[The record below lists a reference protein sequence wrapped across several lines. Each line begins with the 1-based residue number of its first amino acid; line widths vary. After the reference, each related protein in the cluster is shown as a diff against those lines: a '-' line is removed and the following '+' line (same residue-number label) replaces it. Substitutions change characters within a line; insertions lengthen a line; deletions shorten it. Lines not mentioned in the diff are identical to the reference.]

1 MPFKK
6 KQDFSCLNKSQFH
19 RNGFSL
25 RYFTSDKRDDSVGF
39 RRVIG
44 CIRYFNPTAIRD
56 WGLIVFNSSIR
67 KKYKSQSSV
76 FSGNLSCVV
85 AVGLFSFGFP
95 AANSLLETWGV
106 FSLITLRN
114 LLGLAFLIALMAFKL
129 GIGPL
134 IKLPW
139 IKGFWIGFFGFGIGS
154 VLLLISQ
161 SMTNAVT
168 AALAAATMPI
178 CAVALEVLLDG
189 KRLTSRFLAGV
200 ALVILG
206 GLIASGIQSTNFQF
220 GLGFL
225 IGLTASSLFAWGSR
239 ATVKGFPALTPLART
254 TVTTLGMTGFCAFAF
269 LGALIFKMPG
279 TTIPT
284 PTNTDLVLLLIY
296 ALCALGLS
304 QWIWIRGVGQV
315 GIAVAS
321 FHLNAAPFYV
331 MLIMFVFGFG
341 WSWLQVIGACILAVG
356 VILAQTQPKPDST
369 AKSTLSL

>member
-1 MPFKK
+1 M
-6 KQDFSCLNKSQFH
+6 NKSQFH
-19 RNGFSL
+19 RDGFSL

>member
-1 MPFKK
+1 M
-6 KQDFSCLNKSQFH
+6 KSL
-19 RNGFSL
+19 SL
-25 RYFTSDKRDDSVGF
+25 RHFTSYKRDDSVGF
-39 RRVIG
+39 RRVIS
-44 CIRYFNPTAIRD
+44 CPKYSNTTAMRN
-56 WGLIVFNSSIR
+56 WYLIVFYSSIR
-67 KKYKSQSSV
+67 NKFKPQSSV
-76 FSGNLSCVV
+76 VSGNLSCMV

-114 LLGLAFLIALMAFKL
+114 FLALLFLIALMAFKL
-129 GIGPL
+129 GIGSL
-134 IKLPW
+134 VKLPW
-139 IKGFWIGFFGFGIGS
+139 VKGFWIGFFGFGIGS

-178 CAVALEVLLDG
+178 CAVALEVFLDS
-189 KRLTSRFLAGV
+189 KRLTGRFLAGA

-239 ATVKGFPALTPLART
+239 ATVKVFPALSPRART
-254 TVTTLGMTGFCAFAF
+254 TVTTLGMTGFCAFALF
-269 LGALIFKMPG
+269 GALIFKMPG

-284 PTNTDLVLLLIY
+284 PTNNDLVLLLIY
-296 ALCALGLS
+296 AVCALGIS

-315 GIAVAS
+315 GIGIAS

-331 MLIMFVFGFG
+331 MLIMLVFGYG
-341 WSWLQVIGACILAVG
+341 WSWLQVVGACILAAG
-356 VILAQTQPKPDST
+356 VIMAQSQSKPDSKP
-369 AKSTLSL
+369 KSTLSI